1 MTANQTDCDQ
11 TQSLAYLDSHG
22 EPPMTRKEAQAR
34 VDRMY
39 ASKEGPLMA
48 WLADEA
54 KRRGHDWADMASCL
68 RVTVGYIYQ
77 LRTGIRLTSQISH
90 EFARSCA
97 QYLGVP
103 PILVKLI
110 AGNIRLSDF
119 CTPVQTEEDC
129 VERAFEQLMKDPEF
143 RPCLPQLPR
152 ELSFDAKKSLVML
165 YTQKSDKDLLGYRQ
179 LPKLAAWLQR
189 AAMIHD
195 DNDGRGHEAKM
206 NQSA

>member
-1 MTANQTDCDQ
+1 MTANQTHCDQ
-11 TQSLAYLDSHG
+11 TKAFAYKDLQGDTPLS
-22 EPPMTRKEAQAR
+22 RKDAEAR
-34 VDRMY
+34 VDRIY

-54 KRRGHDWADMASCL
+54 KRRGHDLGELASSL

-97 QYLGVP
+97 EYLGVP

-119 CTPVQTEEDC
+119 CAPVQSEEDC
-129 VERAFEQLMKDPEF
+129 VDRAFEQLMKDPEF
-143 RPCLPQLPR
+143 RPSLPQLPN
-152 ELSFDAKKSLVML
+152 ELTFDAKKALVMM

-195 DNDGRGHEAKM
+195 DNDGQGHQKRM
-206 NQSA
+206 NQVA